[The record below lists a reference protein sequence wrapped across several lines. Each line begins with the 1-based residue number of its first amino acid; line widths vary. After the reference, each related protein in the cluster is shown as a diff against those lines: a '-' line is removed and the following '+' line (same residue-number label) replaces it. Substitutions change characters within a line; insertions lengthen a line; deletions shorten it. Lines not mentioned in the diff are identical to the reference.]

1 MLAINRIDSVKI
13 YRSIFLIRFFLL
25 AFFVVSF
32 SSLAAQQEVTDS
44 GFAKIQRVF
53 FKQQVNIQ
61 YTETYKSFAEVTWIT
76 PPYGELL
83 GPRYYALTCNL
94 QPYFMVLAAK
104 WSRVAIAV
112 EPRVAV
118 RIMWGTSSP
127 VRTPSYNPGA
137 TAYLRLLNDTAH
149 LFYVSASLFHHSNGQ
164 DGPTL
169 DPTDSIE
176 PRRMNTYNGSFA
188 TNYWAAGLNYSQTI
202 TTSKLS
208 YAMNGRVE
216 IEHHVFGIDKG
227 LAGRFGNVRLNL
239 KFASIALGKST
250 EKIRIGK
257 RTRAILQEDKL
268 AEMFRLTFAATFILD
283 KFTGPSSN
291 KLYRRVNLELRAMYR
306 IPGSPNI
313 SVLLAGG
320 YYGQDPYNIYMYDH
334 YGFIRIGV
342 ASGFFI
348 YRLFPDKIK
357 IPKTKKELKLQPGF
371 VGRPMRTPF
380 PKLTSEFSFGY

>member
-1 MLAINRIDSVKI
+1 MPVC
-13 YRSIFLIRFFLL
+13 RSTFLSRFFLML
-25 AFFVVSF
+25 FFITSF
-32 SSLAAQQEVTDS
+32 LCSNAQQGVTDS

-53 FKQQVNIQ
+53 FKRQVNIQ

-83 GPRYYALTCNL
+83 GPRFYALTGNL

-137 TAYLRLLNDTAH
+137 TAYLRLLNDTTH
-149 LFYVSASLFHHSNGQ
+149 LLYFSASLFHHSNGQ

-169 DPTDSIE
+169 DRTDSIE

-188 TNYWAAGLNYSQTI
+188 TNYWAVGLNYSQTI
-202 TTSKLS
+202 SSPKLS

-239 KFASIALGKST
+239 KERVPKKS
-250 EKIRIGK
+250 R
-257 RTRAILQEDKL
+257 
-268 AEMFRLTFAATFILD
+268 
-283 KFTGPSSN
+283 
-291 KLYRRVNLELRAMYR
+291 
-306 IPGSPNI
+306 
-313 SVLLAGG
+313 
-320 YYGQDPYNIYMYDH
+320 
-334 YGFIRIGV
+334 
-342 ASGFFI
+342 
-348 YRLFPDKIK
+348 
-357 IPKTKKELKLQPGF
+357 
-371 VGRPMRTPF
+371 
-380 PKLTSEFSFGY
+380 